1 VNDTLGHAAGDELLR
16 AVATRLRT
24 VVREGDVVAR
34 VGGDEFLV
42 LLPEPGPSATDPEA
56 IEERLCSALE
66 LPVELRDTEVYVAAS
81 VGLAAF
87 PADGADAETLLRV
100 ADARMYR
107 EKRGRSSIGM
117 IGSPRPAEDEL
128 GLSSRLRA
136 SAKNDAWALR
146 YQPIVELVE
155 GRTIGAE
162 ALVRWNDPVRGL
174 RPPHDFLDLAHE
186 LDLGEQLTRWVIDEL
201 GSVGLA
207 WREDGVIDDLT
218 MLTFNLS
225 PRQLWAT
232 TLIERLRRLAET
244 LARPQM
250 LVVEVTEDAVAMDID
265 RARVV
270 LGQCRRAGIRI
281 ALDDFGTGYSSLA
294 RLGSLPIDIVK
305 VDRGFLSGIEQDAD
319 SRRVLRSMIRL
330 ISSLDMVAIAE
341 GVEDPRQL
349 DVVIDEGF
357 VLAQGFLF
365 GPPMS
370 EERFRHELDE
380 AHQAWRWV
388 RHRRPMHA
396 SLERVV
402 VG

>member
-1 VNDTLGHAAGDELLR
+1 
-16 AVATRLRT
+16 
-24 VVREGDVVAR
+24 
-34 VGGDEFLV
+34 
-42 LLPEPGPSATDPEA
+42 
-56 IEERLCSALE
+56 
-66 LPVELRDTEVYVAAS
+66 
-81 VGLAAF
+81 
-87 PADGADAETLLRV
+87 
-100 ADARMYR
+100 
-107 EKRGRSSIGM
+107 
-117 IGSPRPAEDEL
+117 
-128 GLSSRLRA
+128 
-136 SAKNDAWALR
+136 
-146 YQPIVELVE
+146 
-155 GRTIGAE
+155 
-162 ALVRWNDPVRGL
+162 
-174 RPPHDFLDLAHE
+174 
-186 LDLGEQLTRWVIDEL
+186 VIDEL

-330 ISSLDMVAIAE
+330 ISSLEMVAIAE